1 MKNLTN
7 AEDIIVAIVFFLYV
21 FVAISYAC
29 KSNWAW
35 FVVWASYAMAN
46 LGLIFASHT
55 K

>member
-1 MKNLTN
+1 MKNF
-7 AEDIIVAIVFFLYV
+7 ASVEDVVVSIVFLLYV

-35 FVVWASYAMAN
+35 FIVWASYAMAN
-46 LGLIFASHT
+46 LGLILASHT